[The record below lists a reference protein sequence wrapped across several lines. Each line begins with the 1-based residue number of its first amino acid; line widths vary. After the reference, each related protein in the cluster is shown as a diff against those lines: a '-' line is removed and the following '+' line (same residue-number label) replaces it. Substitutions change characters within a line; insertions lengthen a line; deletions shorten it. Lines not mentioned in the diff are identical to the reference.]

1 MHRLACEH
9 MGRWE
14 GRRVAEFEIWWLP
27 CTSDAGKGCILF
39 MLIVEE
45 LELEVVPEFRD
56 NCHPRSL

>member
-1 MHRLACEH
+1 